1 MKINHLFQVYLLQ
14 PYCASTIPIKV
25 HKPPPPMKIN
35 GEQEYEV
42 EDVFNLR
49 VSNHQFQYL
58 IHWHGYDVNEHT

>member
-1 MKINHLFQVYLLQ
+1 
-14 PYCASTIPIKV
+14 
-25 HKPPPPMKIN
+25 MKIN

-58 IHWHGYDVNEHT
+58 IHWHGYDVNEHTWERTKHLSNAMEKLRILSTISKQAQGH

>member
-1 MKINHLFQVYLLQ
+1 
-14 PYCASTIPIKV
+14 
-25 HKPPPPMKIN
+25 MKIN